1 MTKIS
6 IIIPTCNSKKYLKE
20 CIESMINQTFKDIEV
35 IIVDSS
41 SNDGTQNIIKKYAD
55 IDNRIK
61 FVQRPLEFV
70 GISRNAALDIATGD
84 YIMFCDS
91 DDWFDLDT
99 CEKCYKQIFKNDDD
113 IVFFSHTEYYEETG
127 QFKDADYNIKSF
139 SNFYSGESFQL
150 SSLDKNF
157 IGGSECWHQIYNR
170 KFLLDNNIKF
180 GTEKFG
186 EDTAFFIACLVKSK
200 KVSVLP
206 EYIYNYRKSSNSST
220 SAYAVSY
227 WNDLFTSREKC
238 FQIVCDSQDKE
249 HYLKIFLPYY
259 INSMTYWFERWSK
272 IKNVNTE
279 EFYNKLHILF
289 KMLKENYSNIIE
301 QRKSDIRNYN
311 FFLKTSNENWQS
323 RNLNKIIKSIFS
335 IENKDR
341 HKVIRL
347 LGIKIKI
354 KYKKKLHIN
363 YLKYQ
368 KLYDK
373 TIKRLKYKVVNHQ
386 KIRVAFYV
394 NDTRWKSQ
402 DLFDLLQ
409 TNKYYEPFILLGRNS
424 DSCYSWEKQ
433 TPEEYEDIYCFYQ
446 NKNMPIYK
454 AYDFSTDEQI
464 PLENFHPD
472 IIFYSRQF
480 GLAKEHGIDSTSKY
494 ALTCYVP
501 YFISNSPTSLESGSY
516 FHNILWKYYLINED
530 LKNEYA
536 SFMPNNGQNL
546 KVVGH
551 PILDEYTNKKIS
563 TNKNYVIYAPHCSLG
578 HHILKYATFDWN
590 GKYILDFAKSHP
602 EIKWIFKPHPILK
615 GKMVES
621 GLYSE
626 KEAEEYY
633 SEWDKI
639 GMKYEGPDYIDLFKE
654 SRLLITDC
662 GSFLAE
668 YMPTKNPVILLRSKN
683 STPYNFLA
691 KKVTKYYYKAYNLK
705 DLKTLLNKVLLNNE
719 DPIKDKRINM
729 LHDLNLVTNASQNI
743 VNDLNKTLGIKE
755 EVKE

>member
-1 MTKIS
+1 MPKIS

-20 CIESMINQTFKDIEV
+20 CIESMINQTFKDIE
-35 IIVDSS
+35 IILVDSS

-70 GISRNAALDIATGD
+70 GISRNAALNTATGD

-91 DDWFDLDT
+91 DDWFDLET
-99 CEKCYKQIFKNDDD
+99 CEKCYTQISKNDDD
-113 IVFFSHTEYYEETG
+113 IVFFGHTEYYEETG
-127 QFKDADYNIKSF
+127 QFKDVDYSIKSF

-150 SSLDKNF
+150 SSLDNNF
-157 IGGSECWHQIYNR
+157 IGGSECWHQIYKR

-180 GTEKFG
+180 GIEKFG
-186 EDTAFFIACLVKSK
+186 EDTAFFIACLIKSK

-206 EYIYNYRKSSNSST
+206 KYIYNYRKSSNSST
-220 SAYAVSY
+220 SACSVSY

-238 FQIVCDSQDKE
+238 FQIVCDSQYKE

-272 IKNVNTE
+272 NKNVNTE
-279 EFYNKLHILF
+279 EFYDKLHILF

-301 QRKSDIRNYN
+301 QRKSYIWSYN
-311 FFLKTSNENWQS
+311 FFNKTSNENWES
-323 RNLNKIIKSIFS
+323 RNFNKVIKSIFS

-341 HKVIRL
+341 HKVIKL

-363 YLKYQ
+363 YSRYQ

-373 TIKRLKYKVVNHQ
+373 TIKRLKYKIANHQ

-394 NDTRWKSQ
+394 NDSKWKCQ
-402 DLFDLLQ
+402 NLYNLLAKS
-409 TNKYYEPFILLGRNS
+409 NYYEPFIILGRNS
-424 DSCYSWEKQ
+424 ERFYSRQ
-433 TPEEYEDIYCFYQ
+433 TQKEYEDVYCFYK
-446 NKNMPIYK
+446 NRNMPIFK
-454 AYDFSTDEQI
+454 AYNFSTGEQI
-464 PLENFHPD
+464 PLENFKPD

-480 GLAKEHGIDSTSKY
+480 GLAREHGIDYTSKY

-501 YFISNSPTSLESGSY
+501 YFISNSPTALESGSY
-516 FHNILWKYYLINED
+516 FHNTLWKYYLINED
-530 LKNEYA
+530 LKNEYS
-536 SFMPNNGQNL
+536 SFMPNKGRNL
-546 KVVGH
+546 EVVGH
-551 PILDEYTNKKIS
+551 TILDKYLETSLHKPKFI
-563 TNKNYVIYAPHCSLG
+563 IYAPHWSLG
-578 HHILKYATFDWN
+578 NTPLKYATFDWS
-590 GKYILDFAKSHP
+590 GKYILEFAKRHP
-602 EIKWIFKPHPILK
+602 EVNWIFKPHPILK
-615 GKMVES
+615 NRLLELEIMT
-621 GLYSE
+621 
-626 KEAEEYY
+626 EEEVNNYY

-639 GMKYEGPDYIDLFKE
+639 GMIYEGPDYIDLFKE

-668 YMPTKNPVILLRSKN
+668 YMPTKNPVILLKSKN

-691 KKVTKYYYKAYNLK
+691 QKVTKYYYKAYNLK
-705 DLKTLLNKVLLNNE
+705 DLKTLFHKVLLNNE
-719 DPIKDKRINM
+719 DPIKNKRINM

-755 EVKE
+755 EVKK

>member
-70 GISRNAALDIATGD
+70 GISRNAALDVATGD

-113 IVFFSHTEYYEETG
+113 IVFFGHTEYYEETG

-249 HYLKIFLPYY
+249 YYLKIFLPYY

-335 IENKDR
+335 IENKDH

-363 YLKYQ
+363 YLRYQ

-394 NDTRWKSQ
+394 NDSKWKCQ
-402 DLFDLLQ
+402 NLYNLLAKS
-409 TNKYYEPFILLGRNS
+409 NYYEPFVLVGKGCVDAIL
-424 DSCYSWEKQ
+424 EKQ
-433 TPEEYEDIYCFYQ
+433 EKSEIINIYNSFVAKGMKVFY
-446 NKNMPIYK
+446 
-454 AYDFSTDEQI
+454 AYDFQHNAHI
-464 PLENFHPD
+464 PFDKFSPD
-472 IIFYSRQF
+472 IVFYSRQF
-480 GLAKEHGIDSTSKY
+480 CVDEIYKVKNIANCY
-494 ALTCYVP
+494 LTCYVP
-501 YFISNSPTSLESGSY
+501 YFIPNSPIEIESNFE
-516 FHNILWKYYLINED
+516 FHNILWRYFVINEET
-530 LKNEYA
+530 KSCYSECMN
-536 SFMPNNGQNL
+536 NNGINL
-546 KVVGH
+546 KVVGY
-551 PILDEYTNKKIS
+551 PELDKYLEPSLHKQKFI
-563 TNKNYVIYAPHCSLG
+563 IYAPHWSLG
-578 HHILKYATFDWN
+578 NSPLKYATFDWN
-590 GKYILDFAKSHP
+590 GKYILEFAKKHP
-602 EIKWIFKPHPILK
+602 ELNWIFKPHPILK
-615 GKMVES
+615 NRLLELGIMT
-621 GLYSE
+621 
-626 KEAEEYY
+626 EEEVNNYY

>member
-1 MTKIS
+1 MPKVS
-6 IIIPTCNSKKYLKE
+6 IIVPVYNVEKYLPSCLDSLIKQTLTDIEILCINDGSTDNSLSILKKYSL
-20 CIESMINQTFKDIEV
+20 
-35 IIVDSS
+35 
-41 SNDGTQNIIKKYAD
+41 NDT
-55 IDNRIK
+55 RIK
-61 FVQRPLEFV
+61 IIDKSNEGV
-70 GISRNAALDIATGD
+70 GNARNTGIVAATGT
-84 YIMFCDS
+84 YIMFLDS
-91 DDWFDLDT
+91 DDWLDLDT

-113 IVFFSHTEYYEETG
+113 IVFFGHTEYYEETG
-127 QFKDADYNIKSF
+127 QFKDVDYNIKSF
-139 SNFYSGESFQL
+139 SNFYSGKSFQL

-186 EDTAFFIACLVKSK
+186 EDTTFFITCLVKSK

-206 EYIYNYRKSSNSST
+206 EYIYNYRKSSNSLTST
-220 SAYAVSY
+220 CAVSY
-227 WNDLFTSREKC
+227 WNDLFSSREKC
-238 FQIVCDSQDKE
+238 FQIVCDSQYKE
-249 HYLKIFLPYY
+249 QFLKIFIPYY

-272 IKNVNTE
+272 NKDVNTE

-373 TIKRLKYKVVNHQ
+373 TIKRLKHKIANHQ
-386 KIRVAFYV
+386 RIRVAFYV
-394 NDTRWKSQ
+394 NDSKWKCQ
-402 DLFDLLQ
+402 NLYNLLAKS
-409 TNKYYEPFILLGRNS
+409 NYYEPFVLVGKECIDAIL
-424 DSCYSWEKQ
+424 EKQ
-433 TPEEYEDIYCFYQ
+433 EKSEIINIYNFFVAKGMKVFY
-446 NKNMPIYK
+446 
-454 AYDFSTDEQI
+454 AYDFRHNVHIPFDE
-464 PLENFHPD
+464 FSPD
-472 IIFYSRQF
+472 IVFYSRQF
-480 GLAKEHGIDSTSKY
+480 CVDEIYKVKNIANCY
-494 ALTCYVP
+494 LTCYVP
-501 YFISNSPTSLESGSY
+501 YFIPNSPIEIECNFE
-516 FHNILWKYYLINED
+516 FHNILWRYFVINEET
-530 LKNEYA
+530 KSSYSECMN
-536 SFMPNNGQNL
+536 NNGVNL
-546 KVVGH
+546 KVVGY
-551 PILDEYTNKKIS
+551 PELDKYLEPSLYKSKFI
-563 TNKNYVIYAPHCSLG
+563 IYAPHWSLG
-578 HHILKYATFDWN
+578 NSPLKYATFDWN
-590 GKYILDFAKSHP
+590 GKYILEFAKKHP
-602 EIKWIFKPHPILK
+602 ELNWIFKPHPILK
-615 GKMVES
+615 NRLLELEIMT
-621 GLYSE
+621 
-626 KEAEEYY
+626 EEEVNNYY

-668 YMPTKNPVILLRSKN
+668 YMPTKNPVILLKSKN

-705 DLKTLLNKVLLNNE
+705 DLKTLFHKVLLNNE
-719 DPIKDKRINM
+719 DPIKNKRINM
-729 LHDLNLVTNASQNI
+729 LHDLNLVTSASQNI